1 MPSRIRLSCR
11 ICGGELGE
19 PIALREMMFGS
30 GERFDYAQCGACK
43 CLQIIEIPDDISR
56 HYPATYYSFGAAG
69 TGRLAKLKNAVR
81 ARLAIDGPALFFTGL
96 DWWEKGSLKA
106 VRDSKVG
113 RSASILDL
121 GCGDGELIRSLRAA
135 GFENVLGADPF
146 IEEDIL
152 LPNGV
157 RVLKRRDNEMEGS
170 FDLVM
175 AHHSVE
181 HMPDQL
187 KAAQNLF
194 RLTAPGG
201 KCVVRIP
208 TVDSWAWKKY
218 GVNWVQLDAPRHL
231 YLHSR
236 NSIEKLLEAAGFKM
250 VRTVDDSHAIQVLGS
265 EKIERGLSLIDPQTN
280 TPNYAN
286 HLPKD
291 MINSASGIAR
301 RVNLQHEGDAIA
313 VHVTRPPLPAAG

>member
-1 MPSRIRLSCR
+1 MPSKKNSICR

-19 PIALREMMFGS
+19 AIVLREMMFGS
-30 GERFDYAQCGACK
+30 GEHFDYGQCKVCG
-43 CLQIIEIPDDISR
+43 CLQIIDIPNDIGR
-56 HYPATYYSFGAAG
+56 HYPATYYSFGAAE
-69 TGRLAKLKNAVR
+69 TGRLAKLKSAVR
-81 ARLAIDGPALFFTGL
+81 AKLAIDGPALFFTGR
-96 DWWEKGSLKA
+96 DWWEKGSLKS

-113 RSASILDL
+113 RSASILDI

-135 GFENVLGADPF
+135 GFQNVLGADPF
-146 IEEDIL
+146 IEEDIV
-152 LPNGV
+152 LPDGV
-157 RVLKRRDNEMEGS
+157 RVLKREDSEVEGS

-175 AHHSVE
+175 AHHSLE
-181 HMPDQL
+181 HMPDQIR
-187 KAAQNLF
+187 AARNLF

-236 NSIEKLLEAAGFKM
+236 NSIERLLEAVGFKM

-265 EKIERGLSLIDPQTN
+265 EKIERGLSFIDPQTN
-280 TPNYAN
+280 TPNYAK

-313 VHVTRPPLPAAG
+313 VHVSRPPLAAAA

>member
-1 MPSRIRLSCR
+1 MPTRSRLSCR

-30 GERFDYAQCGACK
+30 GERFDYAQCDACK

-56 HYPATYYSFGAAG
+56 HYPATYYSFGAGG
-69 TGRLAKLKNAVR
+69 TGRLAKLKTALR

-236 NSIEKLLEAAGFKM
+236 NSIERLLEAAGFKM
-250 VRTVDDSHAIQVLGS
+250 VRTVDDSHA
-265 EKIERGLSLIDPQTN
+265 GLS
-280 TPNYAN
+280 
-286 HLPKD
+286 
-291 MINSASGIAR
+291 GISCLGR
-301 RVNLQHEGDAIA
+301 
-313 VHVTRPPLPAAG
+313 AG